1 MKNKNQTIDN
11 YKMHSQETIKSH
23 GLSEEE
29 YQKILEILK
38 REPNLT
44 ELGIFSVMWS
54 EHCSYKSTRLH
65 LAKLHTEEDFVICGP
80 GENAGI
86 IDIEDDDAIIFKM
99 ESHNHPSFIEP
110 YQGSATGVGGIMRDV
125 FTMGARPIAILDS
138 LRFGEYSH
146 EKTKF
151 LLNGVSA
158 GISGY
163 GNCVGVPNIAGDVIF
178 DSSYNGN
185 ILVNA
190 MCIGH
195 AKKDKIFYSAASE
208 IGSKILYVGSK
219 TGRDGIHGATM
230 ASQEFDDESSE
241 KRPTVQVGDPFK
253 EKLLIEACLEL
264 MQEDAI
270 IAIQDMGA
278 AGLTSSSIE
287 MSAKGGTGIEIDLDM
302 VPVREENMTPYEIML
317 SESQERMLMVIKP
330 NKENLA
336 KEIFGKW
343 DLDCSTIGEITDS
356 KHLVLKHNNKIVTNI
371 PVNPLSDS
379 APKYDRE
386 WIEPVKHTSYI
397 YDKNK
402 NINIINSLKK
412 IIANPNIASKHQI
425 YEQYDNAVMNDTI
438 KAQNIASGIVK
449 IHNKNK
455 AIAAT
460 TDCTPR
466 YIEANPYE
474 GTLQAVCETYRNL
487 TILSA
492 KPMAITNCLNFG
504 NPERKEI
511 MGQIVKSIEAIRD
524 ASKFLKYPV
533 ISGNVSLYNETN
545 GKAIKP
551 CPNIGAVGYI
561 KNINKIVKNYLTNIN
576 EEILVIGET
585 ESELRRSIF
594 QAEILD
600 QCSGDSPKINL
611 IKEKS
616 HADFISNLINKE
628 LISSVNDIS
637 DGGLITILTK
647 MSFIDNIGFNIKN
660 ISESLSDAEFYFSET
675 QARYIIS
682 TNKAKEIIELA
693 NSNNIKIMK
702 LGSTIADNIIIDDQE
717 ITINILRDIYNSS
730 LSL

>member
-29 YQKILEILK
+29 YKKILEILE
-38 REPNLT
+38 REPNIT

-343 DLDCSTIGEITDS
+343 DLDCSTIGEITNS
-356 KHLVLKHNNKIVTNI
+356 KQLVLKHDNKIVANI

-386 WIEPVKHTSYI
+386 WIEPIEHKSYI
-397 YDKNK
+397 YDRNK
-402 NINIINSLKK
+402 NINIIESLKK
-412 IIANPNIASKHQI
+412 IIANQNIASKHQI

-449 IHNKNK
+449 IHNRNK

-466 YIEANPYE
+466 YVEANPYE

-561 KNINKIVKNYLTNIN
+561 KNIDKIVKNYFTKIN
-576 EEILVIGET
+576 EDILVIGET
-585 ESELRRSIF
+585 ESELGRSIF
-594 QAEILD
+594 QTEILN
-600 QCSGDSPKINL
+600 QCSGNSPKIDL
-611 IKEKS
+611 KKEKS
-616 HADFISNLINKE
+616 HADFISNLINNN

-647 MSFIDNIGFNIKN
+647 MSFINNIGFNIKN
-660 ISESLSDAEFYFSET
+660 ISKSLSDVEFYFSET
-675 QARYIIS
+675 QARYVIS

-693 NSNNIKIMK
+693 NSNKVNIMK

>member
-1 MKNKNQTIDN
+1 MNKNNSITTEI
-11 YKMHSQETIKSH
+11 IKSH
-23 GLSEEE
+23 GLTAEE
-29 YQKILEILK
+29 YNKILEIQK

-65 LAKLHTEEDFVICGP
+65 LAKLHTKEEFVICGP

-86 IDIEDDDAIIFKM
+86 IDVEDDDAIIFKM

-138 LRFGEYSH
+138 LRFGDYNNA
-146 EKTKF
+146 KTKF
-151 LLNGVSA
+151 LLNGVAA

-163 GNCVGVPNIAGDVIF
+163 GNCVGVPNIAGDTIF

-195 AKKDKIFYSAASE
+195 AKKDKIFYSAASQ

-230 ASQEFDDESSE
+230 ASQEFSESSAE

-287 MSAKGGTGIEIDLDM
+287 MSAKGGTGIEINLDL
-302 VPVREENMTPYEIML
+302 VPVREENMSAYEIML

-336 KEIFGKW
+336 KEIFSKW
-343 DLDCSTIGEITDS
+343 DLDCSIIGEITDT
-356 KHLVLKHNNKIVTNI
+356 KRLILKHNLNIVADI
-371 PVNPLSDS
+371 PVDPLAES
-379 APKYDRE
+379 APKYNRKWQE
-386 WIEPVKHTSYI
+386 PKIEEFYEYP
-397 YDKNK
+397 KNI

-412 IIANPNIASKHQI
+412 IIANPDIASKHQI
-425 YEQYDNAVMNDTI
+425 YEQYDHGVMNDTI
-438 KAQNIASGIVK
+438 KSHNIAGGIVK
-449 IHNKNK
+449 IHGTNK

-466 YIEANPYE
+466 YVEANPYQ
-474 GTLQAVCETYRNL
+474 GAMQAVCESYRNL
-487 TILSA
+487 IILGA

-504 NPERKEI
+504 NPEKAEI
-511 MGQIVKSIEAIRD
+511 MGQIVKSIEGIRD
-524 ASKFLKYPV
+524 ASKYLKYPV
-533 ISGNVSLYNETN
+533 VSGNVSLYNETN
-545 GKAIKP
+545 NQAIKP
-551 CPNIGAVGYI
+551 CPNIGAVGLI
-561 KNINKIVKNYLTNIN
+561 KNIKNIPKNYFSTTDHSIF
-576 EEILVIGET
+576 VIGET
-585 ESELRRSIF
+585 KSEMGRTIF
-594 QAEILD
+594 QKEILNEEY
-600 QCSGDSPKINL
+600 GNSPQINL
-611 IKEKS
+611 ETEKNNS
-616 HADFISNLINKE
+616 EFITKLIMSNLI
-628 LISSVNDIS
+628 SAVNDIS
-637 DGGLITILTK
+637 DGGLLTILTK
-647 MSFIDNIGFNIKN
+647 MSFFENIGFKINPKIN
-660 ISESLSDAEFYFSET
+660 NLSKEEFYFSET
-675 QARYIIS
+675 QARYIIA
-682 TNKAKEIIELA
+682 TNNEEKI
-693 NSNNIKIMK
+693 IKIANELNIHLIK
-702 LGSTIADNIIIDDQE
+702 LGNTIKSKIIINEEE
-717 ITINILRDIYNSS
+717 IEISQLKKIYLETIKL
-730 LSL
+730 